1 MKLKI
6 LLVILNKRCNF
17 LFLFKNKIIFSIFLV
32 FIFTDNVYSQKK
44 LNIINNPSF
53 EENIFCPD
61 KISQLPLLKGWT
73 ESNWSTDYFN
83 ACFKPIKT
91 SLQSLGIPNNFS
103 GSQEPIEG
111 VAYAGFGSGNES
123 LQNSL
128 LEPLIKDSTYYLE
141 FYLSLGDSSTCST
154 YNIGAYFSVEKVNLN
169 IWGNKEVIS
178 IKPQICNPVG
188 SYLDSKKEWMKVS
201 GYYKAIGG
209 EKYLTISSFKTV
221 NDFYTNIKYEAGC
234 NKCNLYYYI
243 ENVSLIRKSIPNG
256 IIYNDGALI
265 TCDSL
270 CEFKNLNFATGKS
283 IIKEDSYPELNE
295 IANLMIENKKLI
307 IQLIGHTDE
316 TGNAKLNNKLSL
328 DRANAV
334 ATYLQQKSIDKN
346 RITCIG
352 LGQTKTIVKNK
363 SKEGNALNR
372 RVEFIVKK
380 GK

>member
-1 MKLKI
+1 
-6 LLVILNKRCNF
+6 
-17 LFLFKNKIIFSIFLV
+17 LFLLKNNIVFHIFFV
-32 FIFTDNVYSQKK
+32 FIFTNNAYSQNN

-53 EENIFCPD
+53 EDGNICPERT
-61 KISQLPLLKGWT
+61 SELQYVKGWT
-73 ESNWSTDYFN
+73 ESNWSTEYFHSCYN
-83 ACFKPIKT
+83 SNKKNYP
-91 SLQSLGIPNNFS
+91 SLSVPYNFYGYQIPK
-103 GSQEPIEG
+103 EG
-111 VAYAGFGSGNES
+111 NAYAGFAPES
-123 LQNSL
+123 EEIQNSL
-128 LEPLIKDSTYYLE
+128 LESLIKDSTYYLE

-154 YNIGAYFSVEKVNLN
+154 YSIGAYFSVNKIDLKKWGKRDVLN
-169 IWGNKEVIS
+169 
-178 IKPQICNPVG
+178 IKPQIQNTYG
-188 SYLDSKKEWMKVS
+188 LYLDSKEEWMKIS

-209 EKYLTISSFKTV
+209 EKYLTICSFNSI
-221 NDFYTNIKYEAGC
+221 NDFLSNIKYEAGY

-243 ENVSLIRKSIPNG
+243 ENVSLIRKSILNG

-270 CEFKNLNFATGKS
+270 CEFKNLKFATGKS
-283 IIKEDSYPELNE
+283 IIKEDSYLELNE
-295 IANLMIENKKLI
+295 IANLMIENKKLT

-316 TGNAKLNNKLSL
+316 TGNAKSNNKLSL